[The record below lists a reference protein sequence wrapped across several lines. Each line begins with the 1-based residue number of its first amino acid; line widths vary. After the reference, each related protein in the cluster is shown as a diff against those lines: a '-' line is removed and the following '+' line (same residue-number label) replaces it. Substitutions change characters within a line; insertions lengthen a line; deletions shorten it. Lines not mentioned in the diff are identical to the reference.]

1 MDNILPIV
9 MSAVIIFAVLAIV
22 LIVSGR
28 KGGDFS
34 EDGGKKGSKQK
45 GRSVIIREATRKLS
59 SDPHNPAGLIPL
71 GDLYFK
77 EQNWEKAAPIYETM
91 FTIAA
96 AHREIDPFLA
106 SLRQGICALK
116 LGKIDDAF
124 KGLQAA
130 LKISAD
136 NVDVNRYLGEAY
148 FKKEQYDKVIPLL
161 KKVIILNPEVTS
173 VYSMLGAAY
182 YKSKHFRDSL
192 PYLKRAVDA
201 NPEDK
206 ESLFNMAD
214 AMQESGMADKAMK
227 IFLHMRPDPVYG
239 AKSCLAVGM
248 YHAKNNQNDKAV
260 SDFEIGLK
268 HENIPVD
275 TQLELR
281 YRLSQCYFALNQIGK
296 GIAQLKQIQLVNP
309 TYKDIVTLL
318 SRYQELSQNSNLN
331 IYLSAGSSD
340 YVALCRKIVAVFYKR
355 SVVKIQDIA
364 VNPEY
369 TEITAIVENAKWEDT
384 ELFRFYRTSGSVG
397 ELYVRDFHSKVRD
410 GKVDKGVCFIAGV
423 YTEEALRYAEGR
435 PIDLVDKSNLT
446 RILKQIDMSNK

>member
-1 MDNILPIV
+1 MDSILPIV
-9 MSAVIIFAVLAIV
+9 ASAVIIFAVLAII
-22 LIVSGR
+22 LIISGK
-28 KGGDFS
+28 KGGS
-34 EDGGKKGSKQK
+34 SGGERGGKKQQ
-45 GRSVIIREATRKLS
+45 GRAVIIRDATRKLS
-59 SDPHNPAGLIPL
+59 ADPHNPAGLIPL

-77 EQNWEKAAPIYETM
+77 EQNWEKAAPLYETM

-96 AHREIDPFLA
+96 AHREIDPFQA

-116 LGKIDDAF
+116 LGKLDDAF

-136 NVDVNRYLGEAY
+136 NIDVNRYLGEAY
-148 FKKEQYDKVIPLL
+148 FKKGEFDKVIPLL
-161 KKVIILNPEVTS
+161 KKVLILNPEES
-173 VYSMLGAAY
+173 SAYSMLGASY
-182 YKSKHFRDSL
+182 YKAKHYRDSL

-248 YHAKNNQNDKAV
+248 YHAKNNQNDKAIL
-260 SDFEIGLK
+260 DFEIGLK
-268 HENIPVD
+268 HENAPQETV
-275 TQLELR
+275 LELR
-281 YRLSQCYFALNQIGK
+281 YRLAQACFAQNQIGK
-296 GIAQLKQIQLVNP
+296 GIQQLKQIQLVNP
-309 TYKDIVTLL
+309 TYKDIVSLL
-318 SRYQELSQNSNLN
+318 GRYQELSQNSNLN

-340 YVALCRKIVAVFYKR
+340 YVALCRKIAAVFYKR
-355 SVVKIQDIA
+355 AQIKIQDIS

-369 TEITAIVENAKWEDT
+369 VEITAIVENAKWEDT

-410 GKVDKGVCFIAGV
+410 SKVDKGVCFIAGI

-446 RILKQIDMSNK
+446 RILKQIDMVNA

>member
-9 MSAVIIFAVLAIV
+9 AAAVIIFAVLAII
-22 LIVSGR
+22 LIVTGR
-28 KGGDFS
+28 KGGDS
-34 EDGGKKGSKQK
+34 GGGKGTKQK

-71 GDLYFK
+71 ADLYFK
-77 EQNWEKAAPIYETM
+77 EKNWEKAAPLYETM

-96 AHREIDPFLA
+96 AHREIDPFQA
-106 SLRQGICALK
+106 SLRQGICELK
-116 LGKIDDAF
+116 LGKVDEAF

-130 LKISAD
+130 HKISAD
-136 NVDVNRYLGEAY
+136 NVEVNRYLGEAF
-148 FKKEQYDKVIPLL
+148 FKKGEYDKVIPLL
-161 KKVIILNPEVTS
+161 KKVLILNPEES
-173 VYSMLGAAY
+173 SAYSMLGSSY
-182 YKSKHFRDSL
+182 YKAKHFRDSL

-227 IFLHMRPDPVYG
+227 IFLHLRPDPVYG
-239 AKSCLAVGM
+239 SKSCLAVGM

-268 HENIPVD
+268 HENVPPE

-281 YRLSQCYFALNQIGK
+281 YRLAQCYFALNKIGN
-296 GIAQLKQIQLVNP
+296 GIQQLKQIQLVNP

-318 SRYQELSQNSNLN
+318 GRYQELSQNSNLN

-340 YVALCRKIVAVFYKR
+340 YVALCRKIAAVFYKR
-355 SVVKIQDIA
+355 AVVKIQDIA

-369 TEITAIVENAKWEDT
+369 TEITAVVENTKWEDT

-410 GKVDKGVCFIAGV
+410 SKVDKGVCFIAGV
-423 YTEEALRYAEGR
+423 YTDEAQRYAEGR
-435 PIDLVDKSNLT
+435 PIDLVDKASLT
-446 RILKQIDMSNK
+446 RVLKQIDMTN